1 MSRRFFDPQRCH
13 AGQSLAL
20 GGGASQHIGRVLRM
34 APGETVTLFNGEGG
48 EWTAVIE
55 AVDKKTVTVRPLS
68 FVDEDRAPRVPVVLG
83 LPLIKGER
91 MDYAIQK
98 ATEMGVAEIRVL
110 ATERTEVRLK
120 GDRESKK
127 REHWSQVI
135 LSACEQCGLNRPPRL
150 AGIESLPDFLAAAA
164 GLRLI
169 AHPGAAP
176 LAVSA
181 LKTAAGVTLLT
192 GPEGGFAAQ
201 ELEAARQAG
210 FQPFALGERVLRA
223 ETAPVALLGALW
235 ALLEG

>member
-1 MSRRFFDPQRCH
+1 MSRRFFDPQGCRT
-13 AGQSLAL
+13 GQSLTL
-20 GGGASQHIGRVLRM
+20 SGGASQHIGRVLRM

-55 AVDKKTVTVRPLS
+55 VVDKKAVTVRPLS
-68 FVDEDRAPRVPVVLG
+68 FVDEDRAPRLPVVLG

-98 ATEMGVAEIRVL
+98 ATEMGVAEIRIL
-110 ATERTEVRLK
+110 ETERTEVRLK
-120 GDRESKK
+120 GERESRKQ
-127 REHWSQVI
+127 EHWRQVI
-135 LSACEQCGLNRPPRL
+135 VSACEQCGLNRLPRL
-150 AGIESLPDFLAAAA
+150 MGIDPLAVFLREAQ

-169 AHPGAAP
+169 AHPGEAP
-176 LAVSA
+176 LAAAA
-181 LKTAAGVTLLT
+181 LNTAASLSVLT
-192 GPEGGFAAQ
+192 GPEGGFAAA

>member
-1 MSRRFFDPQRCH
+1 MSRRFFDPQPFQ
-13 AGQSLAL
+13 ADQPVTL
-20 GGGASQHIGRVLRM
+20 GPGASQHLARVLRM
-34 APGETVTLFNGEGG
+34 APGDSITVFNGEGG

-55 AVDKKTVTVRPLS
+55 AVDKKAVTVRPLS
-68 FVDEDRAPRVPVVLG
+68 FLDEDRTPQLPVVLG

-98 ATEMGVAEIRVL
+98 ATEMGVAEIQVL

-127 REHWSQVI
+127 REHWNQVI
-135 LSACEQCGLNRPPRL
+135 LSACEQCGLNLPPRL
-150 AGIESLPDFLAAAA
+150 SGIVPLTDFLVTAS

-169 AHPGAAP
+169 AHPGEAP
-176 LAVSA
+176 LALGV
-181 LKTAAGVTLLT
+181 LKAAARLTLLT
-192 GPEGGFAAQ
+192 GPEGGFARQ

-210 FQPFALGERVLRA
+210 FQSFALGERVLRA

-235 ALLEG
+235 ALLES